1 MNKRHD
7 GLVLFLIVVFSVF
20 RACRVC
26 AGLVF
31 SDDASIWSVR
41 RFSHLHEMHVR
52 WETFMISFEDLT
64 CKYEEMMIMWCF

>member
-31 SDDASIWSVR
+31 SDDASVWSVR
-41 RFSHLHEMHVR
+41 RFSHLH
-52 WETFMISFEDLT
+52 
-64 CKYEEMMIMWCF
+64 